1 MKKIL
6 LILTAIVFAIAIGK
20 TANAS
25 VFSYSRT
32 PSGDLSTKSFQT
44 TIDGADVKCGSS
56 LYFDMVIGNYVSLC
70 HYILQQPFTDNWIV
84 GNGTYTVYERCGTL
98 SACATDG
105 ALETMN
111 DTFTVTLP
119 PTPVQQV
126 STPVQQVSTRIDTLT
141 NTAMDYIDL
150 AINKFWPIVLGLG
163 LLVAVIGIIVYVY
176 LQFKNPAL

>member
-126 STPVQQVSTRIDTLT
+126 STRIDTLT